1 MRHYAANSPQ
11 ALARLLAL
19 GMLID
24 GMAEEVEYDLL
35 ERDGALDELG
45 ITRSDLDAVLHE
57 FYQDM
62 DLGTSMTRTLDQ
74 RLTAGDLSQLVGEVT
89 EPRHQQTLLLAMMRI
104 AVANGEL
111 SAGEARLIREALVHW
126 TRDDGIGHPAWH
138 ANKPR
143 RRLADRA
150 G

>member
-1 MRHYAANSPQ
+1 MRHYVANSPQ

-24 GMAEEVEYDLL
+24 GMAEEVEYQLL
-35 ERDGALDELG
+35 EDSGVLRDLG
-45 ITRSDLDAVLHE
+45 ITPQQLDEVLRDFYEDL
-57 FYQDM
+57 

-74 RLTAGDLSQLVGEVT
+74 RLTAGDLSQLVAEVT
-89 EPRHQQTLLLAMMRI
+89 DSELQQPLLLAMMRI

-126 TRDDGIGHPAWH
+126 TSDDGIGHPALL
-138 ANKPR
+138 ANVPR

-150 G
+150 T

>member
-1 MRHYAANSPQ
+1 MRHYVANSPQ

-24 GMAEEVEYDLL
+24 GMAEEVEYQLL
-35 ERDGALDELG
+35 EDSGVLRDLG
-45 ITRSDLDAVLHE
+45 ITPQQLDEVLRDFYEDL
-57 FYQDM
+57 

-74 RLTAGDLSQLVGEVT
+74 RLTAGDLSQLVAEVT
-89 EPRHQQTLLLAMMRI
+89 DSELQQPLLLAMMRI

-126 TRDDGIGHPAWH
+126 TSDDGIGHPALH
-138 ANKPR
+138 ANVPR

-150 G
+150 T

>member
-1 MRHYAANSPQ
+1 MRHYQTNSPK
-11 ALARLLAL
+11 AIARLLAL

-24 GMAEEVEYDLL
+24 GVAEEVEYELL
-35 ERDGALDELG
+35 ENSGVLGELN
-45 ITRSDLDAVLHE
+45 ISRLDLDSVLHE

-89 EPRHQQTLLLAMMRI
+89 DSELQQTLLLAMMRI

-111 SAGEARLIREALVHW
+111 SSGEARLIREALVHW
-126 TRDDGIGHPAWH
+126 TRDDGIGHPALH
-138 ANKPR
+138 ANIPR

-150 G
+150 A

>member
-1 MRHYAANSPQ
+1 MRHYETNSPK

-24 GMAEEVEYDLL
+24 GVAEEEEYELL
-35 ERDGALDELG
+35 EHTGVLGELG
-45 ITRSDLDAVLHE
+45 ISRLDLDSVLHE

-74 RLTAGDLSQLVGEVT
+74 RLTAGDLSQLIGEVT
-89 EPRHQQTLLLAMMRI
+89 EPGHQQTLLLALMRI

-126 TRDDGIGHPAWH
+126 SSDDGIGHPAWH
-138 ANKPR
+138 ANMPR
-143 RRLADRA
+143 RRLADRVT
-150 G
+150 

>member
-1 MRHYAANSPQ
+1 MRHYETNSPK
-11 ALARLLAL
+11 AIARLLAL

-24 GMAEEVEYDLL
+24 GVAEEVEYELL
-35 ERDGALDELG
+35 ENNGVLAELG
-45 ITRSDLDAVLHE
+45 IGRADLDDALHE

-89 EPRHQQTLLLAMMRI
+89 EARHQQTLLLAMMRI

-126 TRDDGIGHPAWH
+126 TRDDGIGHPALH
-138 ANKPR
+138 ANLPR
-143 RRLADRA
+143 RRFSDRPS
-150 G
+150 